1 MSKPLFIWAG
11 GKNKMLKHYSSLM
24 PERVETY
31 VEPFFGGGAMYIYI
45 VKNYNPKNLYIN
57 DINSDIIRIYNSIK
71 NNLDEFLIKLDVLS
85 ETYLPLD
92 YEGRRSYFFDIRNQ
106 HAFDYENWSPA
117 EEAATLYFLMKT
129 GFNGVFQINQNTN
142 NRYGTPAGLL
152 NHKDKVYDLEVV
164 KWWHCALQKTN
175 ILSMDYK
182 DCLSSIHDKEDTFI
196 FLDPPYRGS
205 FTSYGQDFQDN
216 EQEYLIN
223 FVKSAHKSL
232 VFLCN
237 RDVDDNFFEER
248 LEDLQLEKFPIT
260 YTAGRRKKT
269 ETGFEAKKATEILIH
284 NKFLL

>member
-24 PERVETY
+24 PEKVETY
-31 VEPFFGGGAMYIYI
+31 VEPFFGGGAMYIHI

-57 DINSDIIRIYNSIK
+57 DINSDIIRIYNCIK
-71 NNLDEFLIKLDVLS
+71 NNLDEFLSKLDVLCN
-85 ETYLPLD
+85 TYLPLN
-92 YEGRRSYFFDIRNQ
+92 YEGRRNYFFDIRNQ
-106 HAFDYENWSPA
+106 HAFDYEKWSPA

-152 NHKDKVYDLEVV
+152 NHKDKVYDIEVV
-164 KWWHCALQKTN
+164 KWWHAALQNTN

-182 DCLSSIHDKEDTFI
+182 ECLKLIQDKEDTFI

-223 FVKSAHKSL
+223 FVKFANKKL

-237 RDVDDNFFEER
+237 RDIEDNFFEDR
-248 LEDLQLEKFPIT
+248 IGNLNMSKFPIT
-260 YTAGRRKKT
+260 YTAGRRLKT
-269 ETGFEAKKATEILIH
+269 EEGNLAKKATEVLIY
-284 NKFLL
+284 NTPVE